1 MNTRVAGAAWGAALA
16 IGLGLVVMTAHPVGL
31 VILAAA
37 GAIPPPIDQ
46 RDSRRWWGLVA
57 AIWAALIL
65 LPPLLS
71 DDIYRYLLDGTMTR
85 AGFNPFAWAP
95 VAPAV
100 ADIAPQWRA
109 MTNHPQLRTIYPAAA
124 QALFA
129 LLAWTPLTWKLATAG
144 AGLAFCRWLD
154 GAHNADE
161 GCSGRSVREGSHP
174 GLLLALHPLALLAVG
189 LDGHVDAWGAVLLG
203 VGLVLHGRR
212 TKNADSGVWGA
223 LVGLAAA
230 IKYFP
235 LIALGVRGQRARAT
249 VAAAVIFG
257 LTSLPFVV
265 GAGNK
270 ATGSL
275 GEYQQ
280 HWTYNGAIFGA
291 TATVLQPR
299 DPPGT
304 AQCQRHVRP
313 SVWQGETLT
322 VCHESPAATA
332 RSRARLV
339 WLLLLI
345 VGTLGAAAL
354 WSDHP
359 QAAARAVFVG
369 FSVFLVSSPTAHGW
383 YFLWLLA
390 PAVMLRERGAL
401 LLCAAGVLAFWSPVL
416 VLAGHAWQDL
426 WWPTPVG
433 LIAAAS
439 VWGARSVRRRSE
451 TRRGEQRLTR

>member
-1 MNTRVAGAAWGAALA
+1 MNTRVAGAVWGAALT

-31 VILAAA
+31 VVLAAA
-37 GAIPPPIDQ
+37 GAIPPPIDP
-46 RDSRRWWGLVA
+46 RDVRKWWSIVA
-57 AIWAALIL
+57 AIWAVLIL
-65 LPPLLS
+65 MPSLLS

-95 VAPAV
+95 AAPTV

-124 QALFA
+124 QVLFA
-129 LLAWTPLTWKLATAG
+129 TLAWTPLTWKLATAG
-144 AGLAFCRWLD
+144 TWLAFCRWLD
-154 GAHNADE
+154 SAHTADE
-161 GCSGRSVREGSHP
+161 GCSGRSVRVGSPP
-174 GLLLALHPLALLAVG
+174 GLVLALHPLALLAVG

-203 VGLVLHGRR
+203 VGLVLHGRHS
-212 TKNADSGVWGA
+212 KSGDSAVWGA

-235 LIALGVRGQRARAT
+235 LIALGVRGHRARAT

-291 TATVLQPR
+291 TATALQPR
-299 DPPGT
+299 DPPESV
-304 AQCQRHVRP
+304 QCPRQTRP
-313 SVWQGETLT
+313 SVWQGETLSA
-322 VCHESPAATA
+322 CHASPAATA
-332 RSRARLV
+332 RARARLV
-339 WLLLLI
+339 WLLLVLA
-345 VGTLGAAAL
+345 VTLGAAAL

-359 QAAARAVFVG
+359 QAAARTVFVG

-383 YFLWLLA
+383 YFLWLLV
-390 PAVMLRERGAL
+390 PAVLQRERGAL
-401 LLCAAGVLAFWSPVL
+401 LICASGVLAFWSPVL
-416 VLAGHAWQDL
+416 TLAGDAWQDV

-433 LIAAAS
+433 LTAAAGL
-439 VWGARSVRRRSE
+439 WGARAMSRWSG
-451 TRRGEQRLTR
+451 TRRGEHRLTL